1 MQLDDHLYAVI
12 LAGGSGTRFW
22 PLSREL
28 YPKQMLSLL
37 GPHSLFQE
45 TLLRLH
51 GAIPATRT
59 LIVTNVRQSFD
70 LRSQAASIDS
80 GYRFLE
86 EPESKNTAPAIGLA
100 AHALQ
105 LKDPEAIMAVMPSDH
120 WVKDRSRFLQLL
132 QDALEPA
139 RRGLLVTFGIRPTR
153 PETGFGYVQVEQAA
167 PRGPDRSPAGSPSDR
182 LLPVRRFVE
191 KPDGETARR
200 FLEEGAY
207 YWNSGIFVWKA
218 EVILQEIERYLPQ
231 LSRLL
236 AEVRASL
243 GTAAEAAQLTRAYRQ
258 MEAISIDYGV
268 MERKADSVVLLEA
281 DVGWHDLGSWSALDE
296 VCERDPAGN
305 IASGNLYDL
314 GSRNSILLA
323 GTRLLATVGL
333 EGMVVVDTEDAT
345 LVCPKE
351 HSQRVRE
358 IAEGLKRQGREEQAI
373 HRTVHRPWGQY
384 TVLEKGEGYK
394 IKRIVVDP
402 GARLSLQ
409 LHRRRS
415 EHWVVL
421 SGVARVTIAGRSF
434 ELQPHQSSFVPI
446 GTPHRLENPGTIPL
460 QIIEAQ
466 IGDYV
471 EEDDIERMDD
481 QYGREV
487 VWPPETPPP
496 LSA

>member
-28 YPKQMLSLL
+28 YPKQMLSFL

-59 LIVTNVRQSFD
+59 LIVTNVRQAFD

-132 QDALEPA
+132 QGALEPA

-243 GTAAEAAQLTRAYRQ
+243 GTAAEAAQLTRAYRH

-394 IKRIVVDP
+394 IKRIVVNP

-487 VWPPETPPP
+487 VRPPETPPP